1 MTTLTLALLAMVLA
15 ACLTTSH
22 TQTQCLGSLDII
34 FAVDGSNS
42 MNQGNFD
49 RQITSL
55 VNLVTKLSVSEAE
68 IHIGLVLFSST
79 VTDVIQL
86 SGNKNQILQSIR
98 ALQYPDEQTRTDL
111 AIDEAVNMFN
121 RLGRGGSVPKLM
133 MVITDG
139 ASTVPSQ
146 TQVSAAR
153 AKAQNITIFA
163 VGVTN
168 QVDVKELQ
176 ALASKPEQVIITA
189 DFTTLEVSLN
199 EATNRACVDLGTV
212 PPTDIACNTI
222 PKMSACFMGVTDL
235 LLVVDVSNNAE
246 QLSRFQYTGD
256 FARVK
261 NGITKML
268 EIILDPSVTNTG
280 VRAGLVTYSD
290 NFQVITNVTAPN
302 SVSLTA
308 AAVNNLPNGL
318 RQGAANLANALR
330 AIVLPPRVSDY
341 RSYVAIIAPESSYT
355 ADQTNVLAEIA
366 RLKALGYTI
375 VPFVIAENNRLDV
388 QTLMREASGAQ
399 YFFDFNNYSQLE
411 AALKNFTRDGLCK
424 GYVGPKAGGLCDNS
438 GHRVNGMS
446 VVAHPMD
453 CDKYVQCYYNNLI
466 NLDIGVVRTCPR
478 GLHWNQAN
486 KTCGQPNEIRCP
498 NDRCR
503 EDCEPYK
510 MEGAC
515 GAYWDCENG
524 VSTPKCCQQF
534 FSFIPGVGCQLD
546 YTCKDE
552 CGPEKWCGLCQ
563 KKPNWLVAAGYD
575 VQLMNGNMGW
585 LPRPCFYEDFDVV
598 DCDCTAPRNQV
609 CPADR
614 EYNFNDA
621 NTVRAVQDGAREG
634 IRVSSVSS
642 TTQSLVLNNKST
654 VHVDVNKMESGD
666 EPFVIQ
672 FL

>member
-1 MTTLTLALLAMVLA
+1 CELAQVDLVFVLDSSSGVGEANFKEMLNFVTDFLFFAFVDNGNFRVGVMTYGDDAYVQFQMSQYQRNKAAMMSALKNLAYRP
-15 ACLTTSH
+15 
-22 TQTQCLGSLDII
+22 G
-34 FAVDGSNS
+34 GSNKAAALKALREN
-42 MNQGNFD
+42 MYTVANGD
-49 RQITSL
+49 RTDVPNVVLFLSASDSNINTAQT
-55 VNLVTKLSVSEAE
+55 VTEAE
-68 IHIGLVLFSST
+68 
-79 VTDVIQL
+79 
-86 SGNKNQILQSIR
+86 
-98 ALQYPDEQTRTDL
+98 
-111 AIDEAVNMFN
+111 
-121 RLGRGGSVPKLM
+121 
-133 MVITDG
+133 
-139 ASTVPSQ
+139 
-146 TQVSAAR
+146 AAR
-153 AKAQNITIFA
+153 AFGMQIFGVGEYLKSHRMLNFVQNLQVEMLNFVQNLQVEMLNFVQNLQVEMSKLVQNLQ
-163 VGVTN
+163 VGMLNFVQN
-168 QVDVKELQ
+168 LQVGMLNFVQNLQ
-176 ALASKPEQVIITA
+176 VEMLNFVQNLQV
-189 DFTTLEVSLN
+189 EMLN
-199 EATNRACVDLGTV
+199 FVQNL
-212 PPTDIACNTI
+212 
-222 PKMSACFMGVTDL
+222 
-235 LLVVDVSNNAE
+235 
-246 QLSRFQYTGD
+246 Q
-256 FARVK
+256 
-261 NGITKML
+261 
-268 EIILDPSVTNTG
+268 DPSVTNTG

-552 CGPEKWCGLCQ
+552 CGPEKWCG
-563 KKPNWLVAAGYD
+563 
-575 VQLMNGNMGW
+575 
-585 LPRPCFYEDFDVV
+585 E
-598 DCDCTAPRNQV
+598 CDTR
-609 CPADR
+609 
-614 EYNFNDA
+614 
-621 NTVRAVQDGAREG
+621 
-634 IRVSSVSS
+634 
-642 TTQSLVLNNKST
+642 
-654 VHVDVNKMESGD
+654 
-666 EPFVIQ
+666 
-672 FL
+672 